1 MEKHYHW
8 HSENLEKV
16 LEIAIEDKGLSQEE
30 ALKNQAQYGL
40 NRLEEEAKE
49 PWWHKVL
56 NQFKDSMIIILIIAA
71 IISFFMDEA
80 VDAIIILTIVIVNA
94 IIGVVQ
100 EGKAEKALE
109 ALKEM
114 SAPSAKVL
122 RDGEVK
128 VIPSYNVVPFDI
140 LLLEAGDVV
149 AADCRLIETISTKIQ
164 ESSLTGESVPVEKD
178 AHAILEED
186 AALGDRINMAYAS
199 SMVTYGRATALVTGT
214 GMNTEVGKIAKLLKT
229 AKKEPTP
236 LQKQLDALG
245 KYLGIAAIIAVLLI
259 FAVGLMYGNEPFHLF
274 LTAISL
280 AVAVIPESLPAVATI
295 VLAMGVQRLAKQH
308 AIIRNLSSV
317 ETLGSATVICSD
329 KTGTLTQNKMTVLES
344 YGEDTHALALSS
356 YLCNDS
362 RLVDG
367 VWVGDPTE
375 TALAEWA
382 IKEGI
387 DLKADKAYPRLGE
400 LPFDSNRKRMSTAH
414 TIEEKSLVLVKGG
427 VDEILAISTHILKN
441 GKVIKLTQKH
451 IEEIHEKNT
460 EMATKALRVLAFAQ
474 KEINPNKVDHDSFEE
489 KLTFMGLVGMM
500 DPAREEVK
508 EAIRICKEAGI
519 EVVMITGD
527 HKVTAVAIAKEIGLM
542 EEGDNVLEGVE
553 LESYSDQQL
562 NEAVKTISVYA
573 RVSPEHKIRIVEAW
587 NNQGDIVAMTGDGVN
602 DAPAL
607 KKADIGTAMGIV
619 GTEVAKGASDM
630 VLTDDNFAT
639 IVDAIEEG
647 RRIKDNIL
655 KSISYLLSCNVGEL
669 MTLMV
674 ATFLNWSAPLLPIH
688 ILWIN
693 LVTDSLPALALGVDP
708 AEAGIMKR
716 KPKTDK
722 SLLNGPMNWRI
733 AYQGLMV
740 GGLTL
745 TAFVMGMKESVIMGQ
760 TMAFSVLAFS
770 QLFHAFNL
778 RSFRNS
784 ILSKSKF
791 NNWLLIAAIINGLM
805 MVAVLEIP
813 VLQEIFKLANMDLMH
828 WEIVLGLA
836 FVPVPVVEI
845 MKLLKLNGE
854 K

>member
-1 MEKHYHW
+1 MDKHYHW
-8 HSENLEKV
+8 HAESLEKV
-16 LEIAIEDKGLSQEE
+16 LDVAAEDKGLSQED

-40 NRLEEEAKE
+40 NRLEEEKKE
-49 PWWHKVL
+49 VWWHKVL
-56 NQFKDSMIIILIIAA
+56 NQFKDTMILILIAA
-71 IISFFMDEA
+71 ALISFFMDEA
-80 VDAIIILTIVIVNA
+80 VDAVIILSIVILNA

-100 EGKAEKALE
+100 EDKAEKALE

-164 ESSLTGESVPVEKD
+164 ESSLTGESVPIEKS
-178 AHAILEED
+178 ASAILAED

-199 SMVTYGRATALVTGT
+199 SMVTYGRATALVVAT
-214 GMNTEVGKIAKLLKT
+214 GMNTEVGKIAKLLKS
-229 AKKEPTP
+229 AQKEQTP
-236 LQKQLDALG
+236 LQKQLDSLG
-245 KYLGIAAIIAVLLI
+245 KVLGIAAIVAVLLI
-259 FAVGLMYGNEPFHLF
+259 FAVGLIYGNEPFHLF

-317 ETLGSATVICSD
+317 ETLGSASVICSD

-344 YGEDTHALALSS
+344 YGEDKHALALSS

-367 VWVGDPTE
+367 DWVGDPTE

-387 DLKADKAYPRLGE
+387 DLKTDKTYPRLGE

-414 TIEEKSLVLVKGG
+414 TIEDQSLVLVKGG
-427 VDEILAISTHILKN
+427 VDEILAICTHIYKD
-441 GKVIKLTQKH
+441 GKVHKINQNH
-451 IEEIHEKNT
+451 IDEIHEKNT
-460 EMATKALRVLAFAQ
+460 EMATKALRVLAFGQ
-474 KEINPNKVDHDSFEE
+474 KEIDPNNVDHDRFEE

-508 EAIRICKEAGI
+508 DAIKICKEAGI

-542 EEGDNVLEGVE
+542 EEGDNVLTGVE
-553 LESYSDQQL
+553 LENLSDEEL
-562 NEAVKTISVYA
+562 NNAVKTISVYA

-587 NNQGDIVAMTGDGVN
+587 NNQGAIVAMTGDGVN

-639 IVDAIEEG
+639 IVDAVEEG

-708 AEAGIMKR
+708 AEAGIMQR
-716 KPKTDK
+716 KPKLEK
-722 SLLNGPMNWRI
+722 NLLTSAMNWRI
-733 AYQGLMV
+733 AYQGIMV

-745 TAFVMGMKESVIMGQ
+745 TAFVMGMKESVLMGQ

-778 RSFRNS
+778 RSFRHS

-791 NNWLLIAAIINGLM
+791 NTWLLLAAIINALM
-805 MVAVLEIP
+805 MVVVLTVP
-813 VLQEIFKLANMDLMH
+813 ALQDIFKLANMDLTH

-836 FVPVPVVEI
+836 FVPIPVVEI

>member
-8 HSENLEKV
+8 HAEKLETV
-16 LEIAIEDKGLSQEE
+16 LEIAQEDKGLTQIE
-30 ALKNQAQYGL
+30 ALENETQYGL
-40 NRLEEEAKE
+40 NRLEEEKKE
-49 PWWHKVL
+49 PWVRKVL
-56 NQFKDSMIIILIIAA
+56 NQFKDTMILILIAA
-71 IISFFMDEA
+71 AFISFFMDEA
-80 VDAIIILTIVIVNA
+80 VDAIIILSIVILNA

-100 EGKAEKALE
+100 EDKAEKALD

-178 AHAILEED
+178 AKAILEED

-199 SMVTYGRATALVTGT
+199 SMVTYGRATALVVAT
-214 GMNTEVGKIAKLLKT
+214 GMNTEVGKIAKLLKS
-229 AKKEPTP
+229 AKKEQTP

-245 KYLGIAAIIAVLLI
+245 KYLGIAALVAVLLI
-259 FAVGLMYGNEPFHLF
+259 FAVGIIYGNEPFHLF

-329 KTGTLTQNKMTVLES
+329 KTGTLTQNKMTVMEY
-344 YGEDTHALALSS
+344 YGENKDSLTLSS

-375 TALAEWA
+375 TALSEWA
-382 IKEGI
+382 IKEGVDPKI
-387 DLKADKAYPRLGE
+387 DKAYPRLGE

-414 TIEEKSLVLVKGG
+414 TIKKQSLVLVKGG
-427 VDEILAISTHILKN
+427 VDEILSISTHILKD
-441 GKVIKLTQKH
+441 GKVIKLSQKL
-451 IEEIHEKNT
+451 IDEIHEKNT
-460 EMATKALRVLAFAQ
+460 EMATKALRVLAFGQ
-474 KEINPNKVDHDSFEE
+474 KEIDPQKVDHDTFEE

-508 EAIRICKEAGI
+508 DAIKICKDAGI

-542 EEGDNVLEGVE
+542 EDGDNVLTGVE
-553 LESYSDQQL
+553 LENLSDEEL
-562 NEAVKTISVYA
+562 NKAVKTISVYA
-573 RVSPEHKIRIVEAW
+573 RVSPEHKNRIVEAW
-587 NNQGDIVAMTGDGVN
+587 NNQGDFVAMTGDGVN

-708 AEAGIMKR
+708 AEAGIMQR
-716 KPKTDK
+716 KPKLEK
-722 SLLNGPMNWRI
+722 NLLTGAMNWRI

-740 GGLTL
+740 GTLTL
-745 TAFVMGMKESVIMGQ
+745 TAFVMGMKESVLMGQ

-778 RSFRNS
+778 RSFRHS

-791 NNWLLIAAIINGLM
+791 NLWLLVSAIINALM
-805 MVAVLEIP
+805 MVVVLTVP
-813 VLQEIFKLANMDLMH
+813 ALQDIFKLANMDMTH

-836 FVPVPVVEI
+836 FVPIPVVEV

>member
-8 HSENLEKV
+8 HATELKKV
-16 LEIAIEDKGLSQEE
+16 LDIAKEDQGLSQTE
-30 ALKNQAQYGL
+30 ALENEAQYGL

-56 NQFKDSMIIILIIAA
+56 NQFKDTMILILIAA
-71 IISFFMDEA
+71 ALISFFMDEA
-80 VDAIIILTIVIVNA
+80 VDAIIILSIVILNA
-94 IIGVVQ
+94 IIGVIQ
-100 EGKAEKALE
+100 EDKAEKALD
-109 ALKEM
+109 ALKEL

-122 RDGEVK
+122 RDGQVK

-178 AHAILEED
+178 AHAVLKED

-214 GMNTEVGKIAKLLKT
+214 GMNTEVGKIAKLLKS
-229 AKKEPTP
+229 AQKEPTP

-245 KYLGIAAIIAVLLI
+245 KTLGIAAIVAVLLI
-259 FAVGLMYGNEPFHLF
+259 FAVGLIYGNEPFHLF

-344 YGEDTHALALSS
+344 YGEDKEALALSS

-367 VWVGDPTE
+367 IWVGDPTE

-387 DLKADKAYPRLGE
+387 ALETDKKYPRLGE
-400 LPFDSNRKRMSTAH
+400 MPFDSNRKRMSTAH
-414 TIEEKSLVLVKGG
+414 TIEGKSLVLVKGG
-427 VDEILAISTHILKN
+427 VDEILSISSHILKD
-441 GKVIKLTQKH
+441 GKVVKLNQKH
-451 IEEIHEKNT
+451 IEEIHVKNT
-460 EMATKALRVLAFAQ
+460 EMATKALRVLAFGQ
-474 KEINPNKVDHDSFEE
+474 KEINPNKIDSKTFEE
-489 KLTFMGLVGMM
+489 QLTFMGLVGMM

-508 EAIRICKEAGI
+508 EAIKICKEAGI

-527 HKVTAVAIAKEIGLM
+527 HKVTAQAIAKEIGMM
-542 EEGDNVLEGVE
+542 EDGDKVLTGVE
-553 LESYSDQQL
+553 LENLSDQEL
-562 NEAVKTISVYA
+562 KEAVKTISVYA

-587 NNQGDIVAMTGDGVN
+587 NSCGDIVAMTGDGVN

-639 IVDAIEEG
+639 IVEAIEEG

-708 AEAGIMKR
+708 AEKGIMQR
-716 KPKTDK
+716 KPKIEK
-722 SLLNGPMNWRI
+722 NLLTGAMNWRI

-745 TAFVMGMKESVIMGQ
+745 TAFVMGMRESVIMGQ

-778 RSFRNS
+778 RSFRHS
-784 ILSKSKF
+784 IVSKSEF
-791 NNWLLIAAIINGLM
+791 NKWLLVAALVNAFM

-813 VLQEIFKLANMDLMH
+813 VLQNIFKLANMDMSH
-828 WEIVLGLA
+828 WGIVLGLA
-836 FVPVPVVEI
+836 FVPIPVVEV